1 MCTAVTYQTAD
12 FYVGRTL
19 DHTMTYGEC
28 VTLTP
33 RRFPLPF
40 RHLPTLETHHA
51 ILGMAL
57 VLEDYP
63 LYFDALNDRGLA
75 MAGLNFVGNA
85 HYNDP
90 VQDADNVAQ
99 FELIPWVL
107 GQCATVEEAEALLRG
122 THLANTPFR
131 DDLPPSQ
138 LHWMIAGHGKAI
150 TVEATRD
157 GLHIYPNPVGVLTN
171 NPPFP
176 QQLFRLRDYMG
187 LSPAAPENR
196 FAPELELT
204 PYSFGMG
211 AMGLPGD
218 LSSQSRFVRAA
229 FTRLNSLSGDDE
241 SQSISQFFHI
251 LGAVAQPRGCTKMT
265 DGSFEITLYTS
276 CCNTDKGIYY
286 YTTYEN
292 RQITGVDL
300 HREDLEGTAL
310 RQYPLIQTQQINMQN

>member
-1 MCTAVTYQTAD
+1 MCTAATYQTAD
-12 FYVGRTL
+12 FYFGRTL

-40 RHLPTLETHHA
+40 RHLPTLESHHA

-57 VLEDYP
+57 VMEDYP

-75 MAGLNFVGNA
+75 MAGLNFLGNA
-85 HYNDP
+85 HYGAP
-90 VQDADNVAQ
+90 RADAHNVAQ

-107 GQCATVEEAEALLRG
+107 GQCATVEEAETLLRS
-122 THLANTPFR
+122 TQLADTPFR
-131 DDLPPSQ
+131 EDMPPAQ
-138 LHWMIAGHGKAI
+138 LHWLIAGHGKAI
-150 TVEATRD
+150 TLEVTRD

-176 QQLFRLRDYMG
+176 QQMFRLRDYMG
-187 LSPAAPENR
+187 LSPAAPDNR

-204 PYSFGMG
+204 PYSYGMG

-229 FTRLNSLSGDDE
+229 FTRLNSQSGQGE
-241 SQSISQFFHI
+241 SSSISQFFHI
-251 LGAVAQPRGCTKMT
+251 LGTVAQPRGCTKMA
-265 DGSFEITLYTS
+265 DGSYEITLYTS

-292 RQITGVDL
+292 NQITGVDL
-300 HREDLEGTAL
+300 QRENLEGTAL
-310 RQYPLIQTQQINMQN
+310 RQYPLTQIQQIQFSN